1 MKFVFH
7 EKLYTEGMSSRKIK
21 SIRNKVMKGSFKLGI
36 FLITLPLV
44 GDGILEVYWYPELL
58 QSIYKKSDD
67 NVIVIGIAES
77 REDAFSLVERIIRD
91 VGILGGQIP
100 IADYF
105 GG

>member
-1 MKFVFH
+1 MNFVFH

-21 SIRNKVMKGSFKLGI
+21 SVCNKVKKGSFKLGI

-44 GDGILEVYWYPELL
+44 DDGILEVYWYPELL
-58 QSIYKKSDD
+58 QSIYKNSDD
-67 NVIVIGIAES
+67 DVIVIGIAKS

-91 VGILGGQIP
+91 VGVFGGQIP